1 MKKIITFVLLL
12 FILSS
17 CNLNEK
23 ITKKNRVQKYEF
35 SDIKDYDTTGKSNGD
50 IPDGIIASHLETLKN
65 KKLLASSNTIIYEA
79 FPVEHLKIIE
89 VKNTKVIKQGNNL
102 SEGRIVY
109 KIPNIMKV
117 RSTYKVLVRISKSK
131 ATVSLY
137 DSLQGTV
144 MTSKIP
150 VTETME
156 VKLIDLSP
164 NDNKAFHISD
174 VNSGVQIIEDGD
186 TYTEWSW
193 SVTPIITGSSKLK
206 IVVSVIRDN
215 NKKDI
220 VYEDT
225 VEVEKDIITQ
235 VLFFV
240 KKYWQVFMTSI
251 AIPFIVYI
259 YKRRKEKKEKNDE
272 NKV

>member
-1 MKKIITFVLLL
+1 MP
-12 FILSS
+12 
-17 CNLNEK
+17 
-23 ITKKNRVQKYEF
+23 KYDF
-35 SDIKDYDTTGKSNGD
+35 PNTKDYDTTRKYVED
-50 IPDGIIASHLETLKN
+50 VIPDGVSEENIKKN
-65 KKLLASSNTIIYEA
+65 NNTIIYEA
-79 FPVEHLKIIE
+79 FPVENLKIIE

-102 SEGRIVY
+102 AEGRIVY
-109 KIPNIMKV
+109 RIPNIMKV

-137 DSLQGTV
+137 DSLQGTI

-156 VKLIDLSP
+156 VKLIDLSS

-174 VNSGVQIIEDGD
+174 GNSGVQIIESGD

-193 SVTPIITGSSKLK
+193 SVTPIITGNSRLK

-225 VEVEKDIITQ
+225 VEVEKDFLVQIM
-235 VLFFV
+235 FFF
-240 KKYWQVFMTSI
+240 KKYWQVLMTSI
-251 AIPFIVYI
+251 AVPFIVWI
-259 YKRRKEKKEKNDE
+259 YKRRKEKKEKSDE
-272 NKV
+272 NKI

>member
-1 MKKIITFVLLL
+1 MKSLIIFFLFS

-17 CNLNEK
+17 CK
-23 ITKKNRVQKYEF
+23 IQEENN
-35 SDIKDYDTTGKSNGD
+35 DIKDYDFSDLKDNDTNIKSNGYL
-50 IPDGIIASHLETLKN
+50 PDYDLSNVSIETIKN
-65 KKLLASSNTIIYEA
+65 KKVLIASSNIFIPDA
-79 FPVEHLKIIE
+79 RKLRLKIVEI
-89 VKNTKVIKQGNNL
+89 KNTKVIKQGNNI

-109 KIPNIMKV
+109 RIPNIMKV
-117 RSTYKVLVRISKSK
+117 RSTYKVFVRISKSK

-259 YKRRKEKKEKNDE
+259 YKKKKKKKEKKKR
-272 NKV
+272 KK

>member
-1 MKKIITFVLLL
+1 VRNLIIFFLLS

-17 CNLNEK
+17 CNLHEK
-23 ITKKNRVQKYEF
+23 FTKKTRIPKHDFPDTKN
-35 SDIKDYDTTGKSNGD
+35 YDTIVKSNGD
-50 IPDGIIASHLETLKN
+50 APYLNPNISYLENPKPKST
-65 KKLLASSNTIIYEA
+65 NTIIYEA

-109 KIPNIMKV
+109 RIPNIMKV

-137 DSLQGTV
+137 DSLKGTV

-174 VNSGVQIIEDGD
+174 GNSGVQIIEDGD

-193 SVTPIITGSSKLK
+193 SVTPLIVGNSKLK

-225 VEVEKDIITQ
+225 VEVEKD
-235 VLFFV
+235 FFV
-240 KKYWQVFMTSI
+240 QIMFFLKKYWQVLMTSI
-251 AIPFIVYI
+251 AIPFIVWI
-259 YKRRKEKKEKNDE
+259 YKRRKEKKENE